1 MSILETIQRAEK
13 EAQEL
18 KRDAA
23 QKAQSALRDAQL
35 KAEET
40 KAGRIKSALEDAEKK
55 LAVADELAKN
65 EAAQLRRLRAGEHEK
80 ELSAARAKLPEA
92 AADILGRIVKAV

>member
-13 EAQEL
+13 EAKEL

-23 QKAQSALRDAQL
+23 QKAQRILGDAQAKANQT
-35 KAEET
+35 KAE
-40 KAGRIKSALEDAEKK
+40 RVKSALEDADKK

-65 EAAQLRRLRAGEHEK
+65 EASQLHKLRVSEHEN
-80 ELSAARAKLPEA
+80 ELGTARAKLPEA
-92 AADILGRIVKAV
+92 SADILGRIVNAV